1 MISSN
6 YENSLDGT
14 WRRQNGVHYTNEE
27 NILKVINPLFLE
39 GLQAEF
45 EQIKVEHKQLL
56 RFQNKVNR

>member
-1 MISSN
+1 MFSSD
-6 YENSLDGT
+6 YESSLEGAR
-14 WRRQNGVHYTNEE
+14 RRQNGIHYTSEE
-27 NILKVINPLFLE
+27 NILKVIKPLFLE